1 VDLGVGLL
9 AAESGI
15 KLLLPA
21 ANELLWGAVAFV
33 LLFLA
38 LSRFAFPQA
47 AKALNE
53 RSAKIRSDLEA
64 AQRDREEAAARLA
77 DYRRHLAVAKDEAN
91 KILEDARRTG
101 EQLRQQLH
109 ERAEQEASRM
119 IDGARREIQGERERT
134 VAEVRREVGS
144 LVVDLSSRVIGE
156 SLDRE
161 RQLELVDRY
170 IEELAP
176 VPEPDADEEA

>member
-1 VDLGVGLL
+1 VL

-21 ANELLWGAVAFV
+21 ANELVWGAVSFV

-53 RSAKIRSDLEA
+53 RSSKIRGDLEA
-64 AQRDREEAAARLA
+64 AERDRDEAAAMLG
-77 DYRRHLAVAKDEAN
+77 DYRLQLSVAKEESN
-91 KILEDARRTG
+91 KILEDARRTA

-109 ERAEQEASRM
+109 ERAEAEAARM
-119 IDGARREIQGERERT
+119 IESARKEIEGERERT
-134 VAEVRREVGS
+134 IGEIRREVGS
-144 LVVDLSSRVIGE
+144 LVVDLSFRVIGE

-161 RQLELVDRY
+161 RQLQLVDRY
-170 IEELAP
+170 IEELAETP
-176 VPEPDADEEA
+176 GRDGGGEG

>member
-1 VDLGVGLL
+1 VQFLIAAL
-9 AAESGI
+9 AVEEKNPI
-15 KLLLPA
+15 LPS
-21 ANELLWGAVAFV
+21 ANELVWGSIAFVIVFVILAKYAFPGAAVA
-33 LLFLA
+33 L
-38 LSRFAFPQA
+38 R
-47 AKALNE
+47 E
-53 RSAKIRSDLEA
+53 RTQKIRGDIEFA
-64 AQRDREEAAARLA
+64 EKDREEAAELLA
-77 DYRRHLAVAKDEAN
+77 DYRRQLAASREEAN
-91 KILEDARRTG
+91 RILEDARRTG

>member
-1 VDLGVGLL
+1 ML

-47 AKALNE
+47 AKALND

-64 AQRDREEAAARLA
+64 AERDREEAAARLA
-77 DYRRHLAVAKDEAN
+77 DYRRQLSAAKEESN
-91 KILEDARRTG
+91 QILEDARRMA
-101 EQLRQQLH
+101 EQLRRQLH
-109 ERAEQEASRM
+109 ERAEQEAGRM
-119 IDGARREIQGERERT
+119 IDSARREIQGERERA

-156 SLDRE
+156 SLDRD
-161 RQLELVDRY
+161 RQLQLVDRY
-170 IEELAP
+170 IEELAAEP
-176 VPEPDADEEA
+176 VSGDGEGA

>member
-1 VDLGVGLL
+1 VQFLIAAL
-9 AAESGI
+9 AVEEKNPI
-15 KLLLPA
+15 LPS
-21 ANELLWGAVAFV
+21 ANELVWGSIAFVIVFVILAKYAFPGAAVA
-33 LLFLA
+33 L
-38 LSRFAFPQA
+38 R
-47 AKALNE
+47 E
-53 RSAKIRSDLEA
+53 RTQKIRGDIEFA
-64 AQRDREEAAARLA
+64 EKDREEAAKLLA
-77 DYRRHLAVAKDEAN
+77 DYRRQLAASREEAN
-91 KILEDARRTG
+91 RILEDARRTG

-119 IDGARREIQGERERT
+119 IDSARREIQGERERT

-156 SLDRE
+156 SLDRA